1 MKNIQMRFLQ
11 TLIFLFILCFITSC
25 IETKSSNSD
34 LKSRIQQKH
43 EPSDEFFL
51 QRMGPDGHFALDA
64 YSNALNGINQ
74 QTLTRTING
83 FDNEWTTQGPGNI
96 GARINTVKVNPTNE
110 NIIFVGFSDGGVF
123 KTTDGGVTW
132 NPIFDEQA
140 FLSIGDIELDPQN
153 PEIVYVGTGD
163 LNVSGY
169 PFIGDGLHRSID
181 GGVTWANIGLEET
194 RIISKIIIDP
204 TNSNNIFTATMG
216 LPFQRGSDR
225 GVYRSNDNGNTW
237 EQVLF
242 ISDSTGVSE
251 MVMDPN
257 NPQVL
262 YAVGWDRIRNNFE
275 SLIKGEG
282 AKVYKTI
289 DGGDT
294 WNVLEGGLPNDID
307 HSRMGITICESNPS
321 VLYVQYVAASGYQ
334 LEAIYKTED
343 AGISW
348 DTIPIDEDINGL
360 SGNAMGGFG
369 WYFGKIRVNP
379 NDPNDIYLLG
389 VDLWRTVN
397 GGENWSLATPPWWY
411 YDVHADKHDLT
422 FLNNGGVLLGTDG
435 GLYRYNANNDL
446 WEDIENIPT
455 TQFYRVAYSPHQS
468 DLYYG
473 GAQDNGSMGGN
484 EDEINNWARIFGGDG
499 FQMAFDPDN
508 SDRFFVETQRGN
520 IGVTLDG
527 GISYDSGNNGIDDSD
542 RRNWDMPYIISP
554 HTSQI
559 LYTGTYRVYYGE
571 GDIPEWNPISEDL
584 TDGADANSRYNNI
597 TAIDESPIEEGLL
610 YAGTGDGNVWRGD
623 NVGTTWT
630 SISDG
635 LPDQYVTDVISSP
648 SDVNVA
654 YVTYSGYRD
663 NDFLPR
669 IFKSENQG
677 GTWED
682 ISSDLPDLAINELL
696 IVPETGDSVMFVAT
710 DGGVYGTVTAGTSWE
725 RLGTNMPIITVY
737 DLVINEDKNE
747 LVAGTFARSI
757 MTYPL
762 DSIFAM
768 EDTIMVSNSS
778 PKRWEDSGIKIIPT
792 IATHYTRVKIENTEP
807 NRNAELI
814 VISIDGKLMYQASKL
829 SGNEI
834 IHDLDISN
842 YPTGQYFVKVK
853 IRHKVMSSAFVKQ

>member
-1 MKNIQMRFLQ
+1 MKNIQLKFFQALMFLC
-11 TLIFLFILCFITSC
+11 IYCFITSC
-25 IETKSSNSD
+25 NETESTTHETNNRIE
-34 LKSRIQQKH
+34 QKH

-64 YSNALNGINQ
+64 YTNALKNINQ
-74 QTLTRTING
+74 QTLARTING
-83 FDNEWTTQGPGNI
+83 FDEEWTTQGPGNI
-96 GARINTVKVNPTNE
+96 GARINTVKVHPTNE
-110 NIIFVGFSDGGVF
+110 DIIYAGFSDGGVF
-123 KTTDGGVTW
+123 KTIDGGSTW
-132 NPIFDEQA
+132 NPIFDDQA

-153 PEIVYVGTGD
+153 PDIVYVGTGD
-163 LNVSGY
+163 LNISGY
-169 PFIGDGLHRSID
+169 PFIGDGLHRSMD
-181 GGVTWANIGLEET
+181 GGATWTNIGLEET

-204 TNSNNIFTATMG
+204 TNSNNIFTATLG

-225 GVYRSNDNGNTW
+225 GIYRSNDNGSTW
-237 EQVLF
+237 NQVLF

-257 NPQVL
+257 DPQVI

-275 SLIKGEG
+275 SIIKGEG
-282 AKVYKTI
+282 AKVYKTT

-294 WNVLEGGLPNDID
+294 WNILEGGLPNDVT
-307 HSRMGITICESNPS
+307 HSRMGITIHENDPNI
-321 VLYVQYVAASGYQ
+321 LYVQYVAASGYQ

-343 AGISW
+343 AGVSW

-379 NDPNDIYLLG
+379 NDPNDIYILG
-389 VDLWRTVN
+389 VDLWRTLDA
-397 GGENWSLATPPWWY
+397 GENWERATPPWWS

-422 FLNNGGVLLGTDG
+422 FLNDGGVLLATDG
-435 GLYRYNANNDL
+435 GLYKSDANNDL

-455 TQFYRVAYSPHQS
+455 TQLYRVAYNPHQP

-484 EDEINNWARIFGGDG
+484 EDAINNWDRIFGGDG

-508 SDRFFVETQRGN
+508 SERFFVETQRGN
-520 IGVTLDG
+520 ISVTLDG
-527 GISYDSGNNGIDDSD
+527 GNSYNSGDNGIDNAD

-554 HTSQI
+554 HSSQTV
-559 LYTGTYRVYYGE
+559 YSGTYRVYTGF
-571 GDIPEWNPISEDL
+571 GDIPDWFSVSDDL
-584 TDGADANSRYNNI
+584 TDGPDATSRYNNI

-610 YAGTGDGNVWRGD
+610 YVGTGDGNVWRGD
-623 NVGTTWT
+623 NAGATWT
-630 SISDG
+630 SLSDN
-635 LPDQYVTDVISSP
+635 LPDQYVTDVIGSP
-648 SDVNVA
+648 TDVNVA

-663 NDFLPR
+663 NDFMPR
-669 IFKSENQG
+669 IFRSEDQG
-677 GTWED
+677 MIWED
-682 ISSDLPDLAINELL
+682 ISNDLPDLAINELL

-710 DGGVYGTVTAGTSWE
+710 DGGVYGTITAGTSWE

-737 DLVINEDKNE
+737 DLVINEENNE

-762 DSIFAM
+762 DSVLAM
-768 EDTIMVSNSS
+768 EDTIMVSNNNLTEL
-778 PKRWEDSGIKIIPT
+778 KKSGIKIIPT
-792 IATHYTRVKIENTEP
+792 IATHSTQVKIENIEY
-807 NRNAELI
+807 NRTAEL
-814 VISIDGKLMYQASKL
+814 VVVSIDGKLMYQASNL

-834 IHDLDISN
+834 THDLDISN
-842 YPTGQYFVKVK
+842 YPAGQYFVKVK
-853 IRHKVMSSAFVKQ
+853 VRHKVMSAAFVKQ